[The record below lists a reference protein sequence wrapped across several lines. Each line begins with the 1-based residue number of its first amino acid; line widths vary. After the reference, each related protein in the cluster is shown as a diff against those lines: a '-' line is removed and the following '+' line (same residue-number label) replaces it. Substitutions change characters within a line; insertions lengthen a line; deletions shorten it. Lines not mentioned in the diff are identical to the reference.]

1 MQLKLCFHYHFK
13 NDLKTIISDQ
23 QFPLLRASLCSFLD
37 DALAYDFSLDNES
50 ITEKSIIV
58 VTEKE

>member
-23 QFPLLRASLCSFLD
+23 QFPLLRASLCSLLD

-50 ITEKSIIV
+50 ITEGC
-58 VTEKE
+58 